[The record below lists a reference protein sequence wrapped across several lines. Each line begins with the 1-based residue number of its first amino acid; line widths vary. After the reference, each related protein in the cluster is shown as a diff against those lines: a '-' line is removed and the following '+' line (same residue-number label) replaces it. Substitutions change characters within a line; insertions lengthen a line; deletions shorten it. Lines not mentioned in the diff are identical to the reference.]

1 MGQRAQ
7 GTYRRTEGFRCRVGV
22 LGVDEGEHSGIMYQ
36 EYSSRWGITLERQN
50 PRCVEWE
57 YKGIMPVFACR
68 SGKGEGC
75 MLLCGLRLTDQEVGW
90 SVGKMLKQ
98 VRAKMGRV

>member
-1 MGQRAQ
+1 
-7 GTYRRTEGFRCRVGV
+7 
-22 LGVDEGEHSGIMYQ
+22 
-36 EYSSRWGITLERQN
+36 
-50 PRCVEWE
+50 
-57 YKGIMPVFACR
+57 MPVFVCWC
-68 SGKGEGC
+68 GEGEGC